1 MKVNAGFTAP
11 ALLFDT
17 VRAFLFAPARALLFA
32 TVAVTLVSATGCRSR
47 FIDAVI
53 INQGNGPV
61 RNLQVDYPSATFG
74 VSQIDPGQQF
84 HYRFKIQGAGTAK
97 ITFTDP
103 AGHSHQNTGFQ
114 LREGQ
119 EGTMTITVYQNGDN
133 VWAAGLGSDHATELA
148 PDTSDKK

>member
-1 MKVNAGFTAP
+1 MRDNAGFTAS
-11 ALLFDT
+11 A
-17 VRAFLFAPARALLFA
+17 ALFATARALLFV
-32 TVAVTLVSATGCRSR
+32 TVAVTLAAATGCHSH
-47 FIDAVI
+47 FIDAVV

-103 AGHSHQNTGFQ
+103 DGHSHQNTGFA

-119 EGTMTITVYQNGDN
+119 EGAMTITVYQNGDN
-133 VWAAGLGSDHATELA
+133 VWAAGLGSDHAA
-148 PDTSDKK
+148 GQASDPSDKK